1 MEKIFNDKEFS
12 NILAQINNLYEN
24 MTEFAKSANFD
35 RSYISKYIH
44 LKLPNPPSPKILERI
59 ANASKGVT
67 NYEELMRICGYFGAP
82 HSAIYDFSSDND
94 KKSIDLIIN
103 YSILNNLSSTDIIA
117 DEYCKQI
124 LNTLESINIQQALKV
139 IKLEV
144 DKHLLIYGPV
154 NQEKAVLIK
163 VPILGKIAAGQ
174 PILADEYL
182 EGYLPLDPG
191 IYNLTSDEDVFYLKV
206 SGESMNLKV
215 KNGDYVLV
223 KKQDFA
229 EDGDLIVAI
238 VNGDDEATFK
248 RYKKLNDQ
256 FILLEPMSSDTT
268 IQSITV
274 DLKNQNFKIIGKAI
288 GQFGKF

>member
-1 MEKIFNDKEFS
+1 MFNKEKFS
-12 NILAQINNLYEN
+12 SILKSIYNTYSNQRD
-24 MTEFAKSANFD
+24 FAANTGVN
-35 RSYISKYIH
+35 RSYLSQYINQ
-44 LKLPNPPSPKILERI
+44 KLESPPSPKILERI
-59 ANASKGVT
+59 ASASKGIVT
-67 NYEELMRICGYFGAP
+67 YEDLMRVCGYFGAP
-82 HSAIYDFSSDND
+82 HSAVYDFSSDND
-94 KKSIDLIIN
+94 KNTIDSIIN
-103 YSILNNLSSTDIIA
+103 YSILNNLKSTDIIVNK
-117 DEYCKQI
+117 YCKQL

-139 IKLEV
+139 IQLEV

-154 NQEKAVLIK
+154 NQEKAVLIR
-163 VPILGKIAAGQ
+163 VPVLGKIAAGQ
-174 PILADEYL
+174 PILAEEYL

-191 IYNLTSDEDVFYLKV
+191 IYNLSSDEEVFYLKV

-238 VNGDDEATFK
+238 INGDDEATFK
-248 RYKKLNDQ
+248 RYKRLNDQ
-256 FILLEPMSSDTT
+256 FVLLEPMSSDTT